1 MFSGLG
7 GRLGGTWSVQWL
19 KALADRFW
27 AEEAILVDWSNQLIV
42 PLHNM
47 SFISQG
53 DNYRGIALLSIPS
66 EELSSPFSSL
76 GLSFSS
82 RRTSV
87 VSSGRSSVVCV
98 AIVAVQTSAGADGEG
113 MWVLIIST
121 AHHHHSHVPWWFDCF
136 SQSLWLTHTY
146 TKFLEYATVA
156 PTLLRCNYPQALD
169 EHQQCGK
176 GVRIVY
182 HPDVQL
188 VGNRRRLDQSNLEF
202 AHLTEETLLW
212 DGCYH

>member
-1 MFSGLG
+1 MKFQLMFSGLG

-66 EELSSPFSSL
+66 EELSSPF

-98 AIVAVQTSAGADGEG
+98 AVVAVQTSAGADGEG
-113 MWVLIIST
+113 M
-121 AHHHHSHVPWWFDCF
+121 
-136 SQSLWLTHTY
+136 
-146 TKFLEYATVA
+146 
-156 PTLLRCNYPQALD
+156 
-169 EHQQCGK
+169 
-176 GVRIVY
+176 
-182 HPDVQL
+182 
-188 VGNRRRLDQSNLEF
+188 
-202 AHLTEETLLW
+202 
-212 DGCYH
+212 